1 MNTGFFFSVWYWII
15 GGLLVLFVG
24 VSVYMI
30 AARPIQL
37 QESVERATADLR
49 VAKEEAE
56 AASQA
61 KSEFL
66 SSMSHELRTP
76 LNAVLG
82 FTQML
87 EYNTEEPLTKSQQ
100 EYATHIKQGGN
111 HLLSLIENVLDLA
124 KIEAGETQISLEDV
138 PPNEV
143 VNECISL
150 VETIAR
156 DHGVA
161 ISFANSKSRQQLI
174 RADYTRLKQV
184 ILNLLANAVKYN
196 RADGRIEI
204 GIATLNGGK
213 IRISIFRYRRRN
225 PEDRHGELFLPF
237 NRLGAERSE
246 TPGTGIGLSITK
258 NSSNSWMDGSGS
270 KVKSAWAAHFGS
282 SFHKQSRLNR
292 QSRQRRQ

>member
-1 MNTGFFFSVWYWII
+1 MGFATALIEVDPLLADAGFFELAKEFTLAIRGKDGLGARGGVFYGDKAAFSRTIVTANVALPAGTWQIGAAIKPGHMNTGFFFSVWYWII

-174 RADYTRLKQV
+174 RADYTHLKQV

-196 RADGRIEI
+196 RAGGR
-204 GIATLNGGK
+204 T
-213 IRISIFRYRRRN
+213 
-225 PEDRHGELFLPF
+225 D
-237 NRLGAERSE
+237 
-246 TPGTGIGLSITK
+246 
-258 NSSNSWMDGSGS
+258 
-270 KVKSAWAAHFGS
+270 
-282 SFHKQSRLNR
+282 
-292 QSRQRRQ
+292 